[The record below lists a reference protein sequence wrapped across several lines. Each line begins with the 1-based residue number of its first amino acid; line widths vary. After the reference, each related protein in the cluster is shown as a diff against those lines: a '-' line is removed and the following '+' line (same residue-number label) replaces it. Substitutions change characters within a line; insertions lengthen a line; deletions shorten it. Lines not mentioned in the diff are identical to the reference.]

1 MPIYKSFVINDST
14 TVKVWHIQESES
26 ELMNSIFISERS
38 RERLDMMKSE
48 IHRKGFLAVRQLLS
62 CFKYADED
70 LVYNI
75 DGKPLLSDGKF
86 ISISHSFDY
95 AAVVISDCSVGV
107 DIEKLRPKISK
118 LTTKFINSEAIFLN
132 SNFST
137 EIERLTAIWTTKEA
151 LYKFYG
157 KPGLSLKGSC
167 IVLPFINLD
176 SDGISWIVD
185 EGGSIKC
192 ISKRFK
198 IDNYCLT
205 VVFLYQ

>member
-26 ELMNSIFISERS
+26 ELMNSTFISERS
-38 RERLDMMKSE
+38 HKRLRMMKSG
-48 IHRKGFLAVRQLLS
+48 IHRKGFLAVRKLLS
-62 CFKYADED
+62 CFNYSDED
-70 LVYNI
+70 VTYNNA
-75 DGKPLLSDGKF
+75 GKPILNDGKF

-95 AAVVISDCSVGV
+95 AVVVISDCSVGV

-118 LTTKFINSEAIFLN
+118 LSTKFINSEAIFLN

-157 KPGLSLKGSC
+157 KPGLSLKDNC

-192 ISKRFK
+192 VSKRFK

-205 VVFLYQ
+205 VVCIYK

>member
-14 TVKVWHIQESES
+14 TVKVWRIQESES

-48 IHRKGFLAVRQLLS
+48 IHRKGFLAVRKLLS
-62 CFKYADED
+62 CFNYSDED
-70 LVYNI
+70 VTYNNL
-75 DGKPLLSDGKF
+75 GKPLLNDGKF

-95 AAVVISDCSVGV
+95 AAVVISNYSVGI

-118 LTTKFINSEAIFLN
+118 LSSKFLNLEAIFLN
-132 SNFST
+132 GNFST

-157 KPGLSLKGSC
+157 KPGLSLKDNC
-167 IVLPFINLD
+167 IVLPFVNLD

-185 EGGSIKC
+185 GKQLAKC
-192 ISKRFK
+192 SSKRFK
-198 IDNYCLT
+198 IDNYYLT
-205 VVFLYQ
+205 VVFPYE

>member
-14 TVKVWHIQESES
+14 TVKVWRIQESES

-48 IHRKGFLAVRQLLS
+48 IRRKGFLAVRKLLS
-62 CFKYADED
+62 YFEYSDED

-95 AAVVISDCSVGV
+95 AVVVISDCSVGV
-107 DIEKLRPKISK
+107 DIEKLRSKISK
-118 LTTKFINSEAIFLN
+118 LSSKFINSEAIFIN

-137 EIERLTAIWTTKEA
+137 EIERLTAIWTTKA

-157 KPGLSLKGSC
+157 K
-167 IVLPFINLD
+167 
-176 SDGISWIVD
+176 
-185 EGGSIKC
+185 
-192 ISKRFK
+192 
-198 IDNYCLT
+198 
-205 VVFLYQ
+205 